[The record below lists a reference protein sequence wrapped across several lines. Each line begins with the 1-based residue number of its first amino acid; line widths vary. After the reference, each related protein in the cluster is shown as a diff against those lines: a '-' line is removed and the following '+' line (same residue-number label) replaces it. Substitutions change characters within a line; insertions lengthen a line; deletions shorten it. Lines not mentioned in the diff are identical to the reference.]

1 MANRAMDTR
10 ADDMSRS
17 QTRSGVVAVERKA
30 SPVTAAMQP
39 VNHRDLNIEV
49 DTEQAGVA
57 PRGALRS
64 SLSASEGSASERG
77 ASGRADDPQ
86 ATTGI
91 IVKASAAAKEAGAKE
106 AAAKEAAAKQA
117 GPSGVTLQPSSSA
130 ASDASQIITKDGSL
144 DDEAIQVLDE
154 EIESALPSLSVS
166 GFLERSTRSRTP
178 PPLRPRAASSSPPR
192 QSWAPGSSLPP
203 PSSPDPWL
211 AANRRLELG
220 RAHARILDLEEQIA
234 FRDVRIQALE
244 ERVAALQQRLESA
257 ESKAAEAPPAMAFRV
272 PLPRERVSL
281 DELPLDV
288 EVTPEPT
295 GVRAAS
301 GALKRTREKLSESAP
316 PTEHAVLA
324 GPAEK
329 LSAPAAPDVGAP
341 GGAEPSGGELQR
353 IGDIGARFEAALRKQ
368 GITQLRQIAE
378 WSEADVRQVAK
389 ALKIPKSRIL
399 KGRWIEVAREMIGSR
414 RSSE

>member
-10 ADDMSRS
+10 ADDVIRS
-17 QTRSGVVAVERKA
+17 QTESGVVAVERKA

-39 VNHRDLNIEV
+39 VNHRDLDIEV

-57 PRGALRS
+57 PRVAQRS
-64 SLSASEGSASERG
+64 PLPASE
-77 ASGRADDPQ
+77 RADDPQ

-91 IVKASAAAKEAGAKE
+91 IVKASAAAKDSAQSAVTR
-106 AAAKEAAAKQA
+106 QA
-117 GPSGVTLQPSSSA
+117 SPSA

-154 EIESALPSLSVS
+154 EIESAPPSLSVS
-166 GFLERSTRSRTP
+166 GFPQRSTRSRTP
-178 PPLRPRAASSSPPR
+178 PPLRPRATASSSLPPR

-244 ERVAALQQRLESA
+244 ERLAALQQRLESA
-257 ESKAAEAPPAMAFRV
+257 EGKAAAEAPPAIAFRV

-295 GVRAAS
+295 GVRAAA
-301 GALKRTREKLSESAP
+301 GALKRTQEKLPEVAP
-316 PTEHAVLA
+316 LAEHADLTSVA
-324 GPAEK
+324 GK
-329 LSAPAAPDVGAP
+329 LSASPGSDVAAP
-341 GGAEPSGGELQR
+341 GGTEPSGGELQR
-353 IGDIGARFEAALRKQ
+353 IGDIGPRFEAALRKQ
-368 GITQLRQIAE
+368 GITELRQIAA
-378 WSEADVRQVAK
+378 WSDADVRQVAK
-389 ALKIPKSRIL
+389 ALKIPKSRIV